1 MIALGG
7 MGMLP
12 KTKSCP
18 DCGMPLENNG
28 CCSEC
33 GYGEEPME
41 EEDEK
46 VETQSL
52 LDVRDALN
60 TALKLID
67 RMIVNNA
74 DCSSESENMP
84 TPVNTVTWVRQ
95 GSRNA

>member
-1 MIALGG
+1 M
-7 MGMLP
+7 P
-12 KTKSCP
+12 KIKSCP
-18 DCGMPLENNG
+18 DCNMPLESNG

-33 GYGEEPME
+33 GYGEESVD

-52 LDVRDALN
+52 LDVRDALQN
-60 TALKLID
+60 ALKLID

-74 DCSSESENMP
+74 DCSNEHEDMSA
-84 TPVNTVTWVRQ
+84 PVNTVTWVRQ